1 MKKISAFIFLVLLLG
16 LVPSWSANT
25 PKAGSSCSKK
35 GATQIYQNKKFTCV
49 SSGKKLIWDKGVV
62 VKKTETSTNNTSDDI
77 NNQICLVENQ
87 ILRNSV
93 GEFWCIKDKAN
104 TLRWAQNHPSNSSS
118 GQNASNGN
126 QSSNNSD
133 TNSSD
138 NLGGQVC
145 TSENQIIRNSIGE
158 FWCQKDGNAILRWSK
173 NNVSNTSSG
182 QNPSS
187 KNNKIGRAH
196 V

>member
-62 VKKTETSTNNTSDDI
+62 VKKTETSTSTNNTSNDI

-118 GQNASNGN
+118 GQNTSNNN
-126 QSSNNSD
+126 QSSNNSQQGAANPND
-133 TNSSD
+133 AKFI
-138 NLGGQVC
+138 C
-145 TSENQIIRNSIGE
+145 TTEE
-158 FWCQKDGNAILRWSK
+158 
-173 NNVSNTSSG
+173 
-182 QNPSS
+182 
-187 KNNKIGRAH
+187 
-196 V
+196 